1 MKAQTKAIV
10 ASIVVVALALSAV
23 SGITYSWF
31 SDTDS
36 AEINVKSA
44 TVDVELTQS
53 LGTTTG
59 TGTVGADGNNIT
71 LSGVAA
77 NFIYNGEFEIKNK
90 SDIDIVYRIYIQ
102 VPSTVTD
109 TNVLSNVLVGADES
123 NLAPLKNATIVGEG
137 YGIILKDWTTWNNV
151 TKDTPI
157 DGEYVLKTTNL
168 FSTSGAEIPLKL
180 VVEAHQGDYPATSSD
195 AGSTVIGAPVASV
208 AAETDGGVDGVKTVL
223 SFDGKAAE
231 AAYGKTL
238 TVKSI
243 PTPTSS
249 SGIVTVSLEFTDG
262 TTTFNGGSV
271 DVTVIVPGITYS
283 PSDIS
288 IVYTGAG
295 SGPTLVSYVYNA
307 TDNSLSVTFRTTH
320 FSEYTVKIGNTDVK
334 TAEDLKTALENGMP
348 VRLGADIVFT
358 EKVDNENN
366 ANICIPAGVSS
377 VLDLNGKT
385 ITFSPNK
392 WHDDHPESTG
402 KSVGDSSCNG
412 AWGIKVKG
420 ELTIIGTGTLNGASN
435 CDCVTVGTADDAAK
449 LTIRSGTYVNGGK
462 GGNIY
467 NFGGDIEIYG
477 GEFTNGDTEEGYGY
491 LLNIQ
496 NSKDSAKITVY
507 GGTFVGYDP
516 ATGDDVIEGSFVAE
530 GYVSKKIGDTET
542 YIVELAKQDE
552 VVSNLKDT
560 TTEQV
565 EIPEGTIQIENGDI
579 PNENGSVTKKIVGQG
594 RDVSKLNWN
603 EKTKH
608 EGGLLIYARGT
619 TMVLEDLTL
628 IMPDHGDY
636 NGFVSSEITFK
647 NCIIEGTI
655 TLYGKVTFE
664 NCIFNVTGNRYC
676 VWTWGAETVTFN
688 NCVFNT
694 DGKAI
699 LLYGMDNK
707 ERDIDTELNITNCT
721 FNDNGSITGKA
732 AVEIG
737 YDGRTRTEYASTY
750 VLKITNAV
758 VNGFDINDD
767 NPELP
772 GTTLWGNKNNMGADH
787 LSVFIDGMKVTL
799 NQTT

>member
-53 LGTTTG
+53 PGTP

-77 NFIYNGEFEIKNK
+77 NFTYNGEFEIKNK

-137 YGIILKDWTTWNNV
+137 YGIILKDWTTWNV
-151 TKDTPI
+151 TEDTSFE
-157 DGEYVLKTTNL
+157 GKYVLKTTNL

-180 VVEAHQGDYPATSSD
+180 VVEAHQGDYPVTPSD
-195 AGSTVIGAPVASV
+195 GGSTVIGAPVASV

-231 AAYGKTL
+231 AVYGKTL

-462 GGNIY
+462 GENIY

-477 GEFTNGDTEEGYGY
+477 GEFTNGNNEEGYGY

-496 NSKDSAKITVY
+496 NSKTSAKITVY

-530 GYVSKKIGDTET
+530 GYVSKKIEDTET
-542 YIVELAKQDE
+542 YIVELAKQDG

-565 EIPEGTIQIENGDI
+565 DIPEGTIQIEDGDI
-579 PNENGSVTKKIVGQG
+579 PNENGPVTKKIVGQG

-603 EKTKH
+603 QKT
-608 EGGLLIYARGT
+608 EAPSDRGLLIYARET
-619 TMVLEDLTL
+619 SLILENLTL
-628 IMPDHGDY
+628 IMPDHGNY

-655 TLYGKVTFE
+655 YLYGKATFE
-664 NCIFNVTGNRYC
+664 NCVFNVTGDRYC
-676 VWTWGAETVTFN
+676 VWTWGVEAATFE
-688 NCVFNT
+688 NCVFNS

-699 LLYGMDNK
+699 LLYGGADKNT
-707 ERDIDTELNITNCT
+707 RTPYTALTINNCT
-721 FNDNGSITGKA
+721 FNDNGTISGKA

-737 YDGRTRTEYASTY
+737 NEYDATY
-750 VLKITNAV
+750 SLEINNIT
-758 VNGFDINDD
+758 VNGFDIGKNTDS
-767 NPELP
+767 NI
-772 GTTLWGNKNNMGADH
+772 WANKNMMDKVH
-787 LSVFIDGMKVTL
+787 LSVTIDTKKVF
-799 NQTT
+799 

>member
-31 SDTDS
+31 SDTES
-36 AEINVKSA
+36 AEINVKAA
-44 TVDVELTQS
+44 TVDVELEQS
-53 LGTTTG
+53 AGHSTG
-59 TGTVGADGNNIT
+59 TGTVGTDGNNIA

-77 NFIYNGEFEIKNK
+77 NFRYDGEFKINNK
-90 SDIDIVYRIYIQ
+90 SDINIVYRVYIQ

-109 TNVLSNVLVGADES
+109 TDVLSNVLVGADES
-123 NLAPLKNATIVGEG
+123 SLAPLKNATIVGEG
-137 YGIILKDWTTWNNV
+137 YGIILKDWTTWNIEN
-151 TKDTPI
+151 KETPFN
-157 DGEYVLKTTNL
+157 GGYVLKTTNL

-180 VVEAHQGDYPATSSD
+180 VVEAHQGDYPIMSSD
-195 AGSTVIGAPVASV
+195 VGSTVIGAPVASV
-208 AAETDGGVDGVKTVL
+208 KAKTDGGVDGVKTVL

-231 AAYGKTL
+231 AVYGKTL
-238 TVKSI
+238 SVKSV

-271 DVTVIVPGITYS
+271 DVTVIVPGIKYS

-295 SGPTLVSYVYNA
+295 SGPTLVSYVYNT

-320 FSEYTVKIGNTDVK
+320 FSEYTVKIGNTEVK
-334 TAEDLKTALENGMP
+334 TAEELKDALEAGMP
-348 VRLGADIVFT
+348 VKLGADIVFT

-385 ITFSPNK
+385 ITFSNNK
-392 WHDDHPESTG
+392 WHDDHPDATGESVSG
-402 KSVGDSSCNG
+402 SSCNG

-420 ELTIIGTGTLNGASN
+420 ELTIIGTGTLNGASD

-477 GEFTNGDTEEGYGY
+477 GEFKNGASAQRYGN

-496 NSKDSAKITVY
+496 NSKEDSAKITVY
-507 GGTFVGYDP
+507 GGTFVGYNP
-516 ATGDDVIEGSFVAE
+516 ADGDDKLRGSFVAN
-530 GYVSKKIGDTET
+530 GYVSKKIEGTET

-552 VVSNLKDT
+552 VVSNLKNT

-565 EIPEGTIQIENGDI
+565 EIPKGTIQIEDGDI
-579 PNENGSVTKKIVGQG
+579 PNEKGSVTKKIVGQG
-594 RDVSKLNWN
+594 SDVSKLNWN
-603 EKTKH
+603 EKTPH

-619 TMVLEDLTL
+619 SMVLEDLTL
-628 IMPDHGDY
+628 IMPDSGDF

-676 VWTWGAETVTFN
+676 VWTWGAETATFE
-688 NCVFNT
+688 NCIFNS

-699 LLYGMDNK
+699 LLYGGADKDARTPYTALTIN
-707 ERDIDTELNITNCT
+707 NCT
-721 FNDNGSITGKA
+721 FNDNGTISGKA

-737 YDGRTRTEYASTY
+737 NDFKATY
-750 VLKITNAV
+750 SLEIKNTT
-758 VNGFDINDD
+758 VNGFDIGKNTDS
-767 NPELP
+767 NI
-772 GTTLWGNKNNMGADH
+772 WANKNAMNKAH
-787 LSVFIDGMKVTL
+787 LSVTIDTKKVF
-799 NQTT
+799 

>member
-44 TVDVELTQS
+44 TVDVELEQS
-53 LGTTTG
+53 AGTSTG
-59 TGTVGADGNNIT
+59 IGAVTPDGDNIT
-71 LSGVAA
+71 LGGVAA
-77 NFIYNGEFEIKNK
+77 DFKYDGKFKIENK
-90 SDIDIVYRIYIQ
+90 SDIDIVYRVYIQ

-137 YGIILKDWTTWNNV
+137 YGIILKDWTKWNIAD
-151 TKDTPI
+151 KDTPFE
-157 DGEYVLKTTNL
+157 GTYVLKTTNL

-180 VVEAHQGDYPATSSD
+180 VVEAHQGDYPVSSSD
-195 AGSTVIGAPVASV
+195 SGTTVISTPVASV
-208 AAETDGGVDGVKTVL
+208 EAETDGGVDGVKTIL

-231 AAYGKTL
+231 AVYGKTL
-238 TVKSI
+238 SVKSV

-307 TDNSLSVTFRTTH
+307 TADTLSVTFRTTH
-320 FSEYTVKIGNTDVK
+320 FSEYTVKIGNTEVN
-334 TAEDLKTALENGMP
+334 TADELKTALEAGMP
-348 VRLGADIVFT
+348 VKLGADIVFS

-377 VLDLNGKT
+377 VLNLNGKT

-392 WHDDHPESTG
+392 WHDDHPGSGESVSG
-402 KSVGDSSCNG
+402 SSCNG

-420 ELTIIGTGTLNGASN
+420 ELTIIGTGTLKGASN
-435 CDCVTVGTADDAAK
+435 CDCVTVGTADDSAK

-462 GGNIY
+462 GENIY

-477 GEFTNGDTEEGYGY
+477 GEFKNGDTAMGYGN

-496 NSKDSAKITVY
+496 NSKTSAKITVY
-507 GGTFVGYDP
+507 GGTFIGYDP

-530 GYVSKKIGDTET
+530 GYVSKKIGDADT
-542 YIVELAKQDE
+542 YVVELAEQDT

-565 EIPEGTIQIENGDI
+565 DIPEGTIQIENGDI
-579 PNENGSVTKKIVGQG
+579 PNEKGSVTKKIVGQG

-619 TMVLEDLTL
+619 SMVLEDLTL
-628 IMPDHGDY
+628 IMPDSGDF

-676 VWTWGAETVTFN
+676 VWTWGAETATFK

-699 LLYGMDNK
+699 LLYGMDDK
-707 ERDIDTELNITNCT
+707 EREIDTELNITDCT

-737 YDGRTRTEYASTY
+737 YNGRTNSDYTSTY
-750 VLKITNAV
+750 VLKITNAS

-787 LSVFIDGMKVTL
+787 LSVFIDGKNVTL
-799 NQTT
+799 NPTT